1 MIESKMPK
9 DIRAYKTKLLGPFNG
24 RQLICV
30 AIMLIV
36 DFLLFKIVVNPL
48 QLPLDYVIFGLI
60 LIDLP
65 IATFGWVEINGM
77 SLECYIKEVGFKTL
91 FAPTKRKPNL
101 IIYEKK
107 EIDSNNKKNKKIKR
121 NKSVQKTFI

>member
-48 QLPLDYVIFGLI
+48 QLPLDLSLI
-60 LIDLP
+60 HI
-65 IATFGWVEINGM
+65 
-77 SLECYIKEVGFKTL
+77 
-91 FAPTKRKPNL
+91 
-101 IIYEKK
+101 
-107 EIDSNNKKNKKIKR
+107 
-121 NKSVQKTFI
+121 